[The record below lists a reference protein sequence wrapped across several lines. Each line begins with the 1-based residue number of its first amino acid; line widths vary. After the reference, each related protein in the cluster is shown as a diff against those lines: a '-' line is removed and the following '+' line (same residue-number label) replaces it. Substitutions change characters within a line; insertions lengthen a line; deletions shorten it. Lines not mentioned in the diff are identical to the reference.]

1 MKRLLAVLGGDVS
14 LSLSPLLHNTA
25 AHVVGLDVAYVPVS
39 CPTRADFD
47 RVVAALRTLRARGAN
62 VTIPHKIAARER
74 ADRTSQTVEAIGS
87 VNTLTF
93 HDDGTVDGDNTDG
106 PGLEAVLRSLP
117 AATTRR
123 IQILGAGGSARA
135 AVWAAKRLSP
145 ESVTVTAR
153 RNADVLADRFCVK
166 ASPLSPVRDATLVIS
181 TLPKSETIAAQA
193 LSDWIDLRSASELPR
208 GPTVCDL
215 AYGSRTERSPLA
227 RMACERGLSAF
238 DGRRM
243 LVEQAALSLSLWTG
257 GEVSRIR
264 QAMRTA
270 LPF

>member
-1 MKRLLAVLGGDVS
+1 MTRLLAVLGGDVS
-14 LSLSPLLHNTA
+14 RSLSPLLHNTA

-39 CPTRADFD
+39 CAGPADFARAVD
-47 RVVAALRTLRARGAN
+47 ALRTLRARGAN
-62 VTIPHKIAARER
+62 VTIPHKLAALDR
-74 ADRTSQTVEAIGS
+74 ADRISAVVEEIGA

-93 HDDGTVDGDNTDG
+93 RDDGTVDGDNTDG
-106 PGLEAVLRSLP
+106 PGLEAVL
-117 AATTRR
+117 AALAAASTRR

-145 ESVTVTAR
+145 ESITVTAR
-153 RNADVLADRFCVK
+153 RNAERLADQFRVN
-166 ASPLSPVRDATLVIS
+166 AGPLSPVRGATLVIS
-181 TLPKSETIAAQA
+181 TLPKGEALAGQA
-193 LSDWIDLRSASELPR
+193 LSDWIDVGGASQHSH

-215 AYGSRTERSPLA
+215 AYGSRTETSPLV
-227 RMACERGLSAF
+227 RMARARGLPAF

-243 LVEQAALSLSLWTG
+243 LVEQAARSLSLWTG

-264 QAMRTA
+264 QAMQTV